1 MADDSSGVDP
11 SDPERREVGEGLL
24 DEEMGPS
31 SAMAHLYRGEIH
43 RMKFWR
49 ERLDRTTRWAVI
61 VVAALITW
69 AFASPDNPHYVL
81 LVGVVTLG
89 VFLTME
95 ARRYRGYE
103 IWRTRV
109 RILQENVW
117 SYGLDPSLGVDD
129 PDWREKLGRDY
140 RTPTVKISAEEAIA
154 HRLRRIYLPLSGVVL
169 GAWLIR
175 VTAFTS
181 EPFPASAAIGMIP
194 GLAVAA
200 AVALVYGAAVFVAC
214 RPRTWHAK
222 GELRAE
228 ELRHRRERD

>member
-1 MADDSSGVDP
+1 MTDDSSAVDAT
-11 SDPERREVGEGLL
+11 DPERREVGEGLL

-89 VFLTME
+89 IFLTME

-103 IWRTRV
+103 I
-109 RILQENVW
+109 
-117 SYGLDPSLGVDD
+117 
-129 PDWREKLGRDY
+129 
-140 RTPTVKISAEEAIA
+140 
-154 HRLRRIYLPLSGVVL
+154 
-169 GAWLIR
+169 
-175 VTAFTS
+175 
-181 EPFPASAAIGMIP
+181 
-194 GLAVAA
+194 
-200 AVALVYGAAVFVAC
+200 
-214 RPRTWHAK
+214 
-222 GELRAE
+222 
-228 ELRHRRERD
+228 

>member
-1 MADDSSGVDP
+1 MADGS
-11 SDPERREVGEGLL
+11 PEDDDETGPAPHEIGAGLL

-31 SAMAHLYRGEIH
+31 SAMAHLYRGEVH

-69 AFASPDNPHYVL
+69 AFASPNNPHYVL
-81 LVGVVTLG
+81 LVGVVTIG

-129 PDWREKLGRDY
+129 PEWREKLGRDY

-169 GAWLIR
+169 GAWLLR

-181 EPFPASAAIGMIP
+181 EPLPASASIGMIP
-194 GLAVAA
+194 GVVVMGVVAV
-200 AVALVYGAAVFVAC
+200 VYLGALFVAC

-222 GELRAE
+222 AELRAE
-228 ELRHRRERD
+228 ELRERQG